1 MELQDE
7 QSIAASRDRVFE
19 ALNDPEILRQCIPGC
34 EALTKRSDHEMD
46 ATVSM
51 KVGPIKAKFNGSVTL
66 NNLNPPEGYSIT
78 GEGSG
83 GGAGYAKG
91 GADVFLIED
100 GLSTILQY
108 DVKVDVGGKLASLG
122 ARLIESVAKKLSGEF
137 FEKFAI
143 LVESTD
149 QESASAVIS
158 EDTAN
163 AETGINADRFS
174 RTYICIATGVIA
186 VALTAI
192 WLAMR

>member
-1 MELQDE
+1 MELQDQ
-7 QSIAASRDRVFE
+7 QSIAASRHRVFE

-34 EALTKRSDHEMD
+34 ETLTKRSDHEMD

-83 GGAGYAKG
+83 GGAGFAKG
-91 GADVFLIED
+91 GADVCLIED
-100 GLSTILQY
+100 GPSTILQY
-108 DVKVDVGGKLASLG
+108 NVKVDVGGKLASLG

-137 FEKFAI
+137 FEKFAT
-143 LVESTD
+143 LVESAN
-149 QESASAVIS
+149 QESASAFIS
-158 EDTAN
+158 EETAN
-163 AETGINADRFS
+163 AETGIVADRFS
-174 RTYICIATGVIA
+174 RTYICIAAGVIA
-186 VALTAI
+186 VALAAI